1 MKKSCLYVVGLVLL
15 ISACGFKPLYVQK
28 TSSEDKWYFDGDF
41 DNYVADQM
49 AQIKIIVSGE
59 RLGQLIKT
67 DLLDLLTPRGVP
79 ENPKYFLYVNPLKEK
94 EYDQALRSD
103 ITATRKRIDYKV
115 EYYLMENSERVMRG
129 NTVSFVSYDIL
140 DNPYAMVTSR
150 KKVQRDAAKIMAN
163 DIALRLGA
171 FFNAKANEFEDVE
184 QKNLS
189 DNQQVSESK

>member
-1 MKKSCLYVVGLVLL
+1 MKKSCSILFLL
-15 ISACGFKPLYVQK
+15 SLFISACGFEPLYVQK
-28 TSSEDKWYFDGDF
+28 SSTEDRWYFDGDF

-49 AQIKIIVSGE
+49 AQIKIIAKGE

-67 DLLDLLTPRGVP
+67 DLLDLLTPRGAP
-79 ENPKYFLYVNPLKEK
+79 EKPKYYLYVTPVKES

-115 EYYLMENSERVMRG
+115 EYRMTEDSKDILEG

-140 DNPYAMVTSR
+140 DNPYATVIAR

-171 FFNAKANEFEDVE
+171 FFNAKANEYEDAE
-184 QKNLS
+184 QKDLIKKQEKLR
-189 DNQQVSESK
+189 DL

>member
-79 ENPKYFLYVNPLKEK
+79 ENPKYFLYVNPLKET

-171 FFNAKANEFEDVE
+171 FFNAKANEIEDVE